1 MLKRDLCGCFSLLTR
16 EFAAVRG
23 SGFGAALLSTVCE
36 GDDVSVNAITLCLRG
51 V

>member
-1 MLKRDLCGCFSLLTR
+1 M
-16 EFAAVRG
+16 RG
-23 SGFGAALLSTVCE
+23 STFGAALLSIIGE